1 MGRSL
6 ADDSSWVG
14 KSPEYREFY
23 GDLEEIK
30 RKYAPKIPVAPEK
43 PRVHNYQ
50 QRKQA
55 QKKKRSALKPREAKR
70 TVSSYV
76 PKTARRVPEGYV
88 ETFQVTKTLGVHHTT
103 TRRLIKKLGIEKVM
117 VWRKGFVPLSC
128 VPVLQAELR
137 RERPK
142 VERPR
147 KPKTPRVRLDRRVP
161 DPVIPEGWLSTRELA
176 SALGITKRAIKHFIQ
191 RTNAVKGE
199 DYFIAKTVAYFSPA
213 FQERYRA
220 FREGRKPKGRKPYQK
235 KPQSILR
242 DELRAQGFVNFRVMV
257 QQLKTGKAQL
267 GRIMEN
273 LGMGTRVGQW
283 IMLSP
288 EEQATLTKLF
298 DGWRNGG
305 KRAQ

>member
-6 ADDSSWVG
+6 ADDPSWVG
-14 KSPEYREFY
+14 KGPEYREFY

-43 PRVHNYQ
+43 PKAHNYQ

-55 QKKKRSALKPREAKR
+55 QKARKPSPKPREAKR
-70 TVSSYV
+70 VVSSYV
-76 PKTARRVPEGYV
+76 PKTARCIPEGYV
-88 ETFQVTKTLGVHHTT
+88 ETSEVTKALGVHHTT
-103 TRRLIKKLGIEKVM
+103 TRRLIKKLRVEKVM

-137 RERPK
+137 RERPRK
-142 VERPR
+142 PR
-147 KPKTPRVRLDRRVP
+147 KPKAPRVRLDRRAP
-161 DPVIPEGWLSTRELA
+161 NPVIPEGWLSTRELA
-176 SALGITKRAIKHFIQ
+176 GMLGITKRAIKHFIQ
-191 RTNAVKGE
+191 RTGAVKGE
-199 DYFIAKTVAYFSPA
+199 DYFIAKTVAYFSPD

-220 FREGRKPKGRKPYQK
+220 FREGMKPKGRKPHQK
-235 KPQSILR
+235 RPQSILR
-242 DELRAQGFVNFRVMV
+242 EELKAQGFVNFRVMV
-257 QQLKTGKAQL
+257 QQLKTGKAKL
-267 GRIMEN
+267 GRIMES
-273 LGMGTRVGQW
+273 LEMGTRVGQW

-305 KRAQ
+305 KRAE